1 MAELLFIAL
10 LTIAVL
16 ASMYGPLPVLV
27 GVMAILTVAG
37 MVLSLFN
44 PR

>member
-1 MAELLFIAL
+1 MAELLFIAPL
-10 LTIAVL
+10 AIAVL
-16 ASMYGPLPVLV
+16 ASMYGPLPVIV
-27 GVMAILTVAG
+27 GVIAVLTVAG